1 MNWFPPVP
9 FLSSLP
15 RLSVAVKAPP
25 DNSGGTGLLG
35 GADLIVLLV
44 LAFAG
49 ALVVGNILALVR
61 PPTRLA
67 AGDGS
72 GPPPRPALGR
82 SLAMIGVGS
91 VAVIWAVAT
100 LTS

>member
-1 MNWFPPVP
+1 MTW
-9 FLSSLP
+9 LP
-15 RLSVAVKAPP
+15 SVLAAVKAAPA
-25 DNSGGTGLLG
+25 DTSGGTGLLG
-35 GADLIVLLV
+35 GTDLIVLLV

-67 AGDGS
+67 AGDS
-72 GPPPRPALGR
+72 GDPPPKPALRR
-82 SLAMIGVGS
+82 SLVMIAIGS
-91 VAVIWAVAT
+91 LAVIWAIAT